1 MAAQQEAKH
10 LGHKYIGTEHIL
22 LGLLL
27 EETGMAAKVLDSSG
41 VDLGA
46 AREQTENLSGR
57 GGGCSGLICTELR
70 FTADA
75 KSVLELSIKQARHK
89 GHHQVDTIH
98 LLLALLLGSDRMV
111 TRLIENQGA
120 DVNKIRA
127 QASHIASYAY
137 HT

>member
-1 MAAQQEAKH
+1 MLESFSDAAHKVVMAAQQEAKH

-41 VDLGA
+41 VDLGV

-89 GHHQVDTIH
+89 GVQTPNKTPLDLH
-98 LLLALLLGSDRMV
+98 LKNNNIVWG
-111 TRLIENQGA
+111 ENQMFS
-120 DVNKIRA
+120 VW
-127 QASHIASYAY
+127 
-137 HT
+137 